1 MFLLQGE
8 AFGGGASMTA
18 QRTSQKMEEN
28 GWPAPVM
35 NWDLAVPALKPCTR
49 NANDTTRNTNLPEQG
64 QTYTSYPRSHLLVI
78 YQIFLNQIDRT
89 TDPDPVTTMV
99 VFNRKYF
106 ATFQMNSALH
116 MRLIIA
122 LMSAFNDGST
132 KNPSG
137 PILVGPLFLYK
148 P

>member
-1 MFLLQGE
+1 MGPPIL
-8 AFGGGASMTA
+8 
-18 QRTSQKMEEN
+18 
-28 GWPAPVM
+28 
-35 NWDLAVPALKPCTR
+35 NWDLAAPALNPRTRYANDRTR
-49 NANDTTRNTNLPEQG
+49 NANLPEWG
-64 QTYTSYPRSHLLVI
+64 LTYTSYLRGHLLVI
-78 YQIFLNQIDRT
+78 YNIFLNQIDRT

-106 ATFQMNSALH
+106 ATFQMNLALH

-132 KNPSG
+132 KSPSG